1 MPKVCENVFVFLTE
15 VRERHIWLCNCI
27 SASSSRPPSCSLT
40 LSLSVCTG
48 NSMGCSP
55 VESYN
60 PCHQG
65 HTKGFPCCL
74 DVEVNLCLS
83 LYLYIHIRAWCVLV
97 SVASV
102 IQTYRHTCLYTVIQT
117 YRHTCVTCARTHSQ
131 TPPHSMHSAHS
142 HRTCTIDIP
151 KILPGQ
157 PFDA

>member
-1 MPKVCENVFVFLTE
+1 MCENVFVFLTE

-83 LYLYIHIRAWCVLV
+83 LYLYIHVRAWCVLV

-102 IQTYRHTCLYTVIQT
+102 IHT
-117 YRHTCVTCARTHSQ
+117 YRHTCVTSVRTHSQ
-131 TPPHSMHSAHS
+131 TPPHSMHS